1 MADQSYGLRFDIYE
15 RVHLSEEVIGIQE
28 LVELELLPRIQ
39 VVPGDEYASLRG
51 HLHVSGLYRGEEGT
65 QELSH
70 LIPVEITVPLSRVN
84 RLEDITVEIENFD
97 VDVLNPHSL
106 NITGVLSLRGIETV
120 AFVPGTEEWSNEEYS
135 VSHETE
141 REEQAESLEVYADQK
156 DSLDV
161 REEEFTPLSAKYDP
175 PSTESYWSLPEIQEQ
190 SEPSPWNREK
200 DTAAVSAPVSS
211 FSPLWADKESKQDTG
226 LIGTSDD
233 ARASSEEQQPGE
245 DQLDKQQSKE
255 LKLNEPELNESKQS
269 ELKHSE
275 QKHNESQHL
284 EAHPKEPQPKEPK
297 HNDSKPIE
305 LQHNE
310 SPSSESS
317 TVWQIEQPAQA
328 QVQLEEGDRVYTAEE
343 YLENVQELEAAEPAL
358 EPHVEDRPELKI
370 ALGSKKLTD
379 HAVDDHVPLSTLL
392 QSGRPPREPEA
403 LETLVQEAQTQEPL
417 TEDKE
422 DARWKNL
429 FISGVQEQ
437 TPFRQ
442 VKLVIVQREE
452 TIDVI
457 ADRYQINPR
466 ELLLY
471 NRLSE
476 QSLEEGQILYI
487 P

>member
-120 AFVPGTEEWSNEEYS
+120 AFVPGTEEWSNEEFS

-141 REEQAESLEVYADQK
+141 REEHEESLEVLVDQK
-156 DSLDV
+156 DRLDV
-161 REEEFTPLSAKYDP
+161 REEAIAPLAVKYDP
-175 PSTESYWSLPEIQEQ
+175 PSAEPYWSLPEIQEQ
-190 SEPSPWNREK
+190 KEEPSLSTKERE
-200 DTAAVSAPVSS
+200 TTPASAPTSS
-211 FSPLWADKESKQDTG
+211 FSPLWADKESNEDTG
-226 LIGTSDD
+226 VKENTEEPRTS
-233 ARASSEEQQPGE
+233 SQEQQHE
-245 DQLDKQQSKE
+245 EAQS
-255 LKLNEPELNESKQS
+255 PET
-269 ELKHSE
+269 
-275 QKHNESQHL
+275 
-284 EAHPKEPQPKEPK
+284 PK
-297 HNDSKPIE
+297 
-305 LQHNE
+305 
-310 SPSSESS
+310 
-317 TVWQIEQPAQA
+317 VWNIEQPVQG
-328 QVQLEEGDRVYTAEE
+328 QVEIEEGDRVYTAEE
-343 YLENVQELEAAEPAL
+343 YLENVQELEAAEPVI

-379 HAVDDHVPLSTLL
+379 QASDDHVPLSTLL
-392 QSGRPPREPEA
+392 QSGRPPKEPEV
-403 LETLVQEAQTQEPL
+403 LETLVQETQEPL

-422 DARWKNL
+422 DVRWKNL

-476 QSLEEGQILYI
+476 QSLEEGQVLYI

>member
-51 HLHVSGLYRGEEGT
+51 HLHVSGLYRGDGGT
-65 QELSH
+65 QELTH

-97 VDVLNPHSL
+97 VDVLSPHSL
-106 NITGVLSLRGIETV
+106 NITGVLSLRGIETI
-120 AFVPGTEEWSNEEYS
+120 AYVPGTGEWSDEEYS
-135 VSHETE
+135 VSHETQ
-141 REEQAESLEVYADQK
+141 REEQEEGLEALVDQE
-156 DSLDV
+156 DRLDV
-161 REEEFTPLSAKYDP
+161 REEASAPSAVQFDP
-175 PSTESYWSLPEIQEQ
+175 PSSEPIWSLPELVQQ
-190 SEPSPWNREK
+190 NDSSPPSKERE
-200 DTAAVSAPVSS
+200 TALESAPASS
-211 FSPLWADKESKQDTG
+211 LSPLWADKESFADTG
-226 LIGTSDD
+226 SKVDTDEEPRTLSQ
-233 ARASSEEQQPGE
+233 EQQPV
-245 DQLDKQQSKE
+245 KT
-255 LKLNEPELNESKQS
+255 
-269 ELKHSE
+269 
-275 QKHNESQHL
+275 
-284 EAHPKEPQPKEPK
+284 
-297 HNDSKPIE
+297 E
-305 LQHNE
+305 LQEASNLWH
-310 SPSSESS
+310 
-317 TVWQIEQPAQA
+317 TGQPAQE
-328 QVQLEEGDRVYTAEE
+328 QIVLDEGDRVYTAEE
-343 YLENVQELEAAEPAL
+343 YLENVQELEAAEPVI
-358 EPHVEDRPELKI
+358 EPHVEDRPEMKI

-379 HAVDDHVPLSTLL
+379 QASVDHVPLSTLL
-392 QSGRPPREPEA
+392 QSGRPPKEPEV
-403 LETLVQEAQTQEPL
+403 LETSVQDTQELL

-422 DARWKNL
+422 DVRWKSL

-476 QSLEEGQILYI
+476 QSLEEGQVLYI

>member
-51 HLHVSGLYRGEEGT
+51 HLHVSGLYRGDGGT

-120 AFVPGTEEWSNEEYS
+120 AFVPGTEEWSDEGYT
-135 VSHETE
+135 VSHEAERVEQKESTE
-141 REEQAESLEVYADQK
+141 DFVDQK
-156 DSLDV
+156 DRLDT
-161 REEEFTPLSAKYDP
+161 RDEAITPSAVNYDP
-175 PSTESYWSLPEIQEQ
+175 PSAEPIWSLPALEEQ
-190 SEPSPWNREK
+190 KEESPLLSKERV
-200 DTAAVSAPVSS
+200 TTPASAPVSS
-211 FSPLWADKESKQDTG
+211 LSPLWADKESNEG
-226 LIGTSDD
+226 IGPKGNKDEGSRTSSQNQQLEE
-233 ARASSEEQQPGE
+233 AHSSET
-245 DQLDKQQSKE
+245 
-255 LKLNEPELNESKQS
+255 LKASHTEESVQG
-269 ELKHSE
+269 
-275 QKHNESQHL
+275 
-284 EAHPKEPQPKEPK
+284 
-297 HNDSKPIE
+297 
-305 LQHNE
+305 
-310 SPSSESS
+310 
-317 TVWQIEQPAQA
+317 QA
-328 QVQLEEGDRVYTAEE
+328 KLEEGDRVSTAEE
-343 YLENVQELEAAEPAL
+343 YLENVQEVEAAEPVTELATESVT
-358 EPHVEDRPELKI
+358 EPAITEPQVEERPELKI
-370 ALGSKKLTD
+370 ALGSKKVTD
-379 HAVDDHVPLSTLL
+379 QAADDHVPLSTLL
-392 QSGRPPREPEA
+392 QSGRPTKEAEA
-403 LETLVQEAQTQEPL
+403 LETLVQEAQEPL
-417 TEDKE
+417 SEDKE
-422 DARWKNL
+422 DVRWKNL

-476 QSLEEGQILYI
+476 QSLEEGQVLYI

>member
-106 NITGVLSLRGIETV
+106 NITGVLSLRGIETA
-120 AFVPGTEEWSNEEYS
+120 AFVPGTEEWSNEEFS

-141 REEQAESLEVYADQK
+141 REERENSLEFFADQK
-156 DSLDV
+156 DSEDA
-161 REEEFTPLSAKYDP
+161 REEGALPLTMNYEP
-175 PSTESYWSLPEIQEQ
+175 PSADSYWSLPEIQEQ
-190 SEPSPWNREK
+190 TEPSPWAREQ
-200 DTAAVSAPVSS
+200 DAAPALEPISS
-211 FSPLWADKESKQDTG
+211 LSPLWADKESKEQQG
-226 LIGTSDD
+226 LIGASDG
-233 ARASSEEQQPGE
+233 ARASSVEPQSSEP
-245 DQLDKQQSKE
+245 KQT
-255 LKLNEPELNESKQS
+255 EPKLNESKQS
-269 ELKHSE
+269 EPTHNESKQNELKQNELKQNEPKQNES
-275 QKHNESQHL
+275 KHNEAPL
-284 EAHPKEPQPKEPK
+284 NEPK
-297 HNDSKPIE
+297 AD
-305 LQHNE
+305 E
-310 SPSSESS
+310 SHSSEVP
-317 TVWQIEQPAQA
+317 TVWQIEQPVHAH
-328 QVQLEEGDRVYTAEE
+328 VEIEEGDRVYTAEE
-343 YLENVQELEAAEPAL
+343 YLEHVQELEAAEPVV
-358 EPHVEDRPELKI
+358 EPHIEDRPEMKI
-370 ALGSKKLTD
+370 ALGSKKLTN
-379 HAVDDHVPLSTLL
+379 HASDDHVALSTLL
-392 QSGRPPREPEA
+392 QSGRPPKEPEA
-403 LETLVQEAQTQEPL
+403 LETLVQEAQEPL

-476 QSLEEGQILYI
+476 QSLEEGQVLYI